1 MKGRGLVVVLALVLA
16 TLATAGVFLY
26 ARGVKEEAKTGGT
39 LVPVVVSKV
48 DIAANSD
55 LNALIDDKSFKVL
68 EVPKNAVVAGAVT
81 SVDQLRDKRNSVAI
95 LAGEQIPLARIGG
108 EATLPGG
115 ALGIPEGYEAINVSL
130 DGPRALAG
138 AISAGD
144 HVTIYATFTD
154 FETLTGQQVPTATA
168 VLVPDVQVLRVYLP
182 LSEGSVPGAQQT
194 QQVVGQVSVTLAL
207 TPEDSQHFVFAVET
221 GRVWLG
227 LLPPDE
233 KGKPRKPV
241 SYAQVVK

>member
-55 LNALIDDKSFKVL
+55 LNALIDDKSFKEL

-108 EATLPGG
+108 EGTLP
-115 ALGIPEGYEAINVSL
+115 
-130 DGPRALAG
+130 
-138 AISAGD
+138 
-144 HVTIYATFTD
+144 
-154 FETLTGQQVPTATA
+154 
-168 VLVPDVQVLRVYLP
+168 
-182 LSEGSVPGAQQT
+182 SES
-194 QQVVGQVSVTLAL
+194 
-207 TPEDSQHFVFAVET
+207 
-221 GRVWLG
+221 GR
-227 LLPPDE
+227 
-233 KGKPRKPV
+233 
-241 SYAQVVK
+241 